1 MPDFLLLDPF
11 HLLSKKPPARGEHT
25 ETTRWGERWVLG
37 ALCAARP
44 ALPHAL
50 TVPRMDAAG
59 LTYPPSYHWALGVF
73 TPCTAHNAPGT
84 SVHVH
89 FAYTN
94 QHYFKRRQNLMFL
107 FFYIY
112 ESHSDLELVF
122 L

>member
-1 MPDFLLLDPF
+1 MPDFLRLDPF

-37 ALCAARP
+37 ALRAACP

-73 TPCTAHNAPGT
+73 TPCTAHSAPGT
-84 SVHVH
+84 SVQVH
-89 FAYTN
+89 FCIREPALFQEKTEPN
-94 QHYFKRRQNLMFL
+94 VSLFL
-107 FFYIY
+107 
-112 ESHSDLELVF
+112 HL
-122 L
+122 